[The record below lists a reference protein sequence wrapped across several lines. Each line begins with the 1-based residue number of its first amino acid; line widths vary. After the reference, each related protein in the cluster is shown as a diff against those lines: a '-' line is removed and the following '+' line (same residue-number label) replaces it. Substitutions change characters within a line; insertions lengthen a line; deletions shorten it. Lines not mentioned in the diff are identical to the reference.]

1 MNETEIQ
8 NALLWLMGCA
18 AEIVNIWSAPVLDHE
33 TMNEQVG
40 LLQQALVP
48 FKKEGA

>member
-1 MNETEIQ
+1 MNEAEMEA
-8 NALLWLMGCA
+8 ALLWLMGCA
-18 AEIVNIWSAPVLDHE
+18 TEIVNIWSAPVLDHE

-40 LLQQALVP
+40 LLEQALKP